1 MKRTL
6 LLTTALLLLS
16 ACGWHLRGVT
26 PLPEGYRVLYIKGM
40 EDSELHQ
47 GLVEH
52 LRFNGAVVT
61 KSAADAPVTLT
72 LSDYSVERRT
82 LSVNS
87 LGQVAEYEFNGRLSA
102 LIERD
107 SEEGL
112 REITVTARRTLQN
125 DVNNVVATQQEE
137 QNVRDELDTEL
148 RNRLLR
154 RLQSL
159 DHQP

>member
-40 EDSELHQ
+40 ENSALHQ
-47 GLVEH
+47 GLIEQ
-52 LRFNGAVVT
+52 LQFNGAVIT
-61 KSAADAPVTLT
+61 ARAADAPVIMT
-72 LSDYSVERRT
+72 LSDYGVERRT

-87 LGQVAEYEFNGRLSA
+87 LGQVAEYEFNGRLTA
-102 LIERD
+102 HVDRIADDGHYEV
-107 SEEGL
+107 
-112 REITVTARRTLQN
+112 TVTARRTLQN

-137 QNVRDELDTEL
+137 QNVRAELDTEL

-154 RLQSL
+154 RLQNL